1 MQYSRLPLVILPL
14 TAKNRCK
21 TQRDAWGIVIHSTHT
36 LTHMWRYAYN
46 WLERSNISGGSALKA
61 KPTQT
66 LDAPTNAFLLWRS
79 GVAHEMYLTTTGC
92 RVCDVTIIFKN
103 IKLDQKKWCTEVK
116 HNTIIIQID
125 PELCAFFLY
134 CNDMVLYK
142 STQTIL
148 YMQPQSIYGVFFFF
162 TCSLCSVPVGGRLSR
177 CDPALSGMSKG
188 CQHLQTLQLHQVR
201 YEHTDSDI

>member
-103 IKLDQKKWCTEVK
+103 IKLDQKKWCTEVTQVK
-116 HNTIIIQID
+116 HNTIILQID

-148 YMQPQSIYGVFFFF
+148 YMQPQSIYGVFFFYML
-162 TCSLCSVPVGGRLSR
+162 SLLCSCRR
-177 CDPALSGMSKG
+177 K
-188 CQHLQTLQLHQVR
+188 TIQVR
-201 YEHTDSDI
+201 SSSVWNVKRLPAPSNTTAASGTLWTHW